1 MIPKI
6 ISKVTGGERGGGGGV
21 GGGEGGGGGGS
32 SSSSDQY
39 PPRNA
44 GNGTNSVKI
53 AKNPKTQENF
63 QT

>member
-21 GGGEGGGGGGS
+21 GGGGGGS

-53 AKNPKTQENF
+53 AKNPKTQEIF